1 MYKDLL
7 EYIVK
12 NLVGSPDKVEVSEV
26 ATDAK
31 LVLKL
36 KVAKEDM
43 GRVIG
48 KEGRIIRS
56 IREIIN
62 SYGMKNH
69 EKVTVDIEEMK
80 TEGSMDE

>member
-12 NLVGSPDKVEVSEV
+12 NLVSVPEDVKISENGI
-26 ATDAK
+26 DGK
-31 LVLKL
+31 IVLKL
-36 KVAKEDM
+36 SVNSGDM
-43 GRVIG
+43 GRIIG

-69 EKVTVDIEEMK
+69 ERVSVEVEETKKVETNE
-80 TEGSMDE
+80 

>member
-1 MYKDLL
+1 MYKELL

-12 NLVGSPDKVEVSEV
+12 NLVSKPDEVVINEIDVENR
-26 ATDAK
+26 K
-31 LVLKL
+31 VLKL

-56 IREIIN
+56 IREII
-62 SYGMKNH
+62 YAYAMKDSV
-69 EKVTVDIEEMK
+69 KVSVDVEEV
-80 TEGSMDE
+80 

>member
-12 NLVGSPDKVEVSEV
+12 NLVTSPEQVEITESEN
-26 ATDAK
+26 DSR
-31 LVLKL
+31 LVLKV
-36 KVAKEDM
+36 KVAKSDM

-56 IREIIN
+56 IREII
-62 SYGMKNH
+62 YAYAMKDSK
-69 EKVTVDIEEMK
+69 KVSVDVEETK
-80 TEGSMDE
+80 AEENV